1 MKTPRIE
8 GLVSDVRHP
17 ATFPRFASLLCKDGK
32 SGETVEILEHRS
44 LDITCIIQE
53 TRFRGKS
60 VRMINEKAA
69 EYKLVW
75 IGNEKG

>member
-1 MKTPRIE
+1 MSVIQQ
-8 GLVSDVRHP
+8 H
-17 ATFPRFASLLCKDGK
+17 SLDLRVCCAK

-44 LDITCIIQE
+44 FDITCIIQE